1 MASKGAAGLSTTAIE
16 VAIHALEARDEPDR
30 LWVEARAELAALIGR
45 VAELTAQ
52 NAALREALAEFRV
65 KLQEIEGVIAVLQR
79 AHEVRGAAGARDD
92 RMSFAAFVAWLGR
105 EGLAVCSSRGWD
117 GQAWRPLEPTA
128 VLARWLDALRAG
140 GAGETETGG

>member
-1 MASKGAAGLSTTAIE
+1 MADGGLSTVDIE
-16 VAIHALEARDEPDR
+16 RCIEWASMMPGALVPQG
-30 LWVEARAELAALIGR
+30 VEGARAELAALIGR